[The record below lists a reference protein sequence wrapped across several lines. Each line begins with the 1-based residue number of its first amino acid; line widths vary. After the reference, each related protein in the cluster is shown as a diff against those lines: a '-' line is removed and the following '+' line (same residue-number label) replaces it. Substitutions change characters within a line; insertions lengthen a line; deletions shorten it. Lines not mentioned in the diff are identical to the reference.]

1 MDDRSPC
8 TCVNRGPSST
18 NAVSF
23 SSARTMKRLPSLP
36 CASTIQIVRP
46 SQSTAETQPKLH
58 PAFLRL
64 SAMTFQYY
72 TANDVSDCSKPFAV
86 RSCSVQASHSLSAG
100 LAVHAEKRAT
110 TERVSKI
117 VFMYRPSN
125 ASTSPR
131 RNKPGDVRA
140 NNAF

>member
-1 MDDRSPC
+1 
-8 TCVNRGPSST
+8 
-18 NAVSF
+18 
-23 SSARTMKRLPSLP
+23 
-36 CASTIQIVRP
+36 
-46 SQSTAETQPKLH
+46 
-58 PAFLRL
+58 
-64 SAMTFQYY
+64 MTFQDY

-86 RSCSVQASHSLSAG
+86 RSCSVQLALQP
-100 LAVHAEKRAT
+100 AVHAEKRAT

-131 RNKPGDVRA
+131 RNKPGDVKA